1 MNIKVT
7 VPCVYGPDRI
17 GFMNGIRK
25 HLNFD
30 IRDTKIFT
38 DLFNKNNSTIIFTEG
53 DLFFNFFKEKLTE
66 RYFQNKFE
74 VYIENYGVISACV
87 VDCFGN
93 FIEPYKELGYVDDE
107 NMLTQEILNAYCDSI
122 SKLTTNSQILTLL
135 DELKKYNVP
144 EYFPPA
150 IG

>member
-7 VPCVYGPDRI
+7 VPGVYGPDRI
-17 GFMNGIRK
+17 GFMSGIRK
-25 HLNFD
+25 NLNFN

-38 DLFNKNNSTIIFTEG
+38 NLFNENNSTIIFTEG
-53 DLFFNFFKEKLTE
+53 DLFFNFFKEKLTAL
-66 RYFQNKFE
+66 YSKNKFE

-87 VDCFGN
+87 VDNFGN
-93 FIEPYKELGYVDDE
+93 FIEPYKELGEFDDE